1 MTGRRL
7 PEEDI
12 PPALSRESKSS
23 SPDAMPMLKQG
34 LLYGVVGAAQ
44 LGADWLTFVALSY
57 FGMAPAVANV
67 LGRVVGASLG
77 FVLNGHFTFRQTDGS
92 AQLHARS
99 LSRFAISWTLM
110 TGLSTLLVT
119 ASVSAF
125 GLEATW
131 ITKPL
136 IDVLL
141 AVGGFVTSKYWIYR

>member
-1 MTGRRL
+1 
-7 PEEDI
+7 
-12 PPALSRESKSS
+12 
-23 SPDAMPMLKQG
+23 MPVFKQG

-44 LGADWLTFVALSY
+44 LGADWLAFVALSY
-57 FGMAPAVANV
+57 LGMAPAIANV

-77 FVLNGHFTFRQTDGS
+77 FVLNGRFTFRQTDGS

-99 LSRFAISWTLM
+99 LSRFAISWALM

-125 GLEATW
+125 GLETTW

-136 IDVLL
+136 IDILL
-141 AVGGFVTSKYWIYR
+141 AVAGFVASKYWIYR